1 MEQAVLSKHCKL
13 PSEVFMA
20 KAILR
25 DLRMTPLKVRRVA
38 KIVSGKPVEEAQQ
51 ILALDTHA
59 VSPVLAK
66 VIKSA
71 AANAVNNEGANE
83 DLLVVRT
90 IMVDKGKVLRRY
102 LPRSRGRA
110 DTIKKRMSHITVVV
124 EEKNKA
130 RRG

>member
-1 MEQAVLSKHCKL
+1 
-13 PSEVFMA
+13 MA

-38 KIVSGKPVEEAQQ
+38 NLVKGKSVEEAQQ

-59 VSPVLAK
+59 ASPVLAK

-71 AANAVNNEGANE
+71 AANATNNEGANE
-83 DLLVVRT
+83 DRLVVST
-90 IMVDKGKVLRRY
+90 IMVDKSKTLRRY

-110 DTIKKRMSHITVVV
+110 DVIKKRMSHITVVV
-124 EEKNKA
+124 EEK
-130 RRG
+130 

>member
-1 MEQAVLSKHCKL
+1 
-13 PSEVFMA
+13 MA

-25 DLRMTPLKVRRVA
+25 DLRMGPLKVRRVA
-38 KIVSGKPVEEAQQ
+38 RIVSGKRVDEAQN

-59 VSPVLAK
+59 VAPVLAK

-83 DLLVVRT
+83 DLLFIRT
-90 IMVDKGKVLRRY
+90 IMVDKSKVLRRY

-110 DTIKKRMSHITVVV
+110 DQIKKRMSHITVVV
-124 EEKNKA
+124 EEQEQA
-130 RRG
+130 RRAKS

>member
-1 MEQAVLSKHCKL
+1 
-13 PSEVFMA
+13 MA

-25 DLRMTPLKVRRVA
+25 DLRIGPLKVRRVA
-38 KIVSGKPVEEAQQ
+38 RIVSGKAVVEAQN

-59 VSPVLAK
+59 AAPVLAK

-90 IMVDKGKVLRRY
+90 IMIDKGKVLRRY

-110 DTIKKRMSHITVVV
+110 DQIKKRMSHITVVV
-124 EEKNKA
+124 EEQQDKA
-130 RRG
+130 RQAKR